1 MRANRAAVWL
11 LMGVCALAAA
21 TAQAHG
27 VRLSAQSQGDRVI
40 GQVRYADDMPLRSA
54 RVELREVP
62 QHAPTQSRDPT
73 TQEAIAWQT
82 FGNDAGEFVF
92 EAVAPGDYQLSAE
105 DGLGHRASLR
115 VSMGRGAVSQD
126 WSSSEPSRWRDVL
139 AGLGYLLG
147 LFGLLAWMSARRQVR
162 A

>member
-1 MRANRAAVWL
+1 MRANRAAVWC
-11 LMGVCALAAA
+11 LMGVWALAAA

-27 VRLSAQSQGDRVI
+27 VRLTAQSQGDSVVGR
-40 GQVRYADDMPLRSA
+40 VRYADEMPLRSA
-54 RVELREVP
+54 RVELRAVSE
-62 QHAPTQSRDPT
+62 PTPT
-73 TQEAIAWQT
+73 EARGHTTKEAIAWRT
-82 FGNDAGEFVF
+82 FADDTGEFVF
-92 EAVAPGDYQLSAE
+92 DAVAPGDYQLSAD

-115 VSMGRGAVSQD
+115 ISMGRGAVSQD

-147 LFGLLAWMSARRQVR
+147 LFGLLAWMSARRQMR